1 MNESYGYN
9 NGSYQSINQS
19 INLCIHRTRWRYYL
33 MGIYGGEKEWTEG
46 VSSWREKKTE
56 KMVNEREKKKM
67 QMVRRPITTNQKAK

>member
-1 MNESYGYN
+1 
-9 NGSYQSINQS
+9 
-19 INLCIHRTRWRYYL
+19 

-67 QMVRRPITTNQKAK
+67 QMVRRLTNTTNQKAK